1 MPENHHAAYAA
12 ARAQQQER
20 RAAARAQN
28 TKALVDA
35 GIAFTVFDGGA
46 HLRIEHAG
54 QVIDFMAGPGTW
66 SLLGDRRKRYGVR
79 TLINYIAKGHENG

>member
-1 MPENHHAAYAA
+1 MPEDHRTAYAA

-28 TKALVDA
+28 TKQLLDA
-35 GIAFTVFDGGA
+35 GVAFTSFDHGW

-54 QVIDFMAGPGTW
+54 HVIDFMAGPGTW

-79 TLINYIAKGHENG
+79 TLINFIAKGHENG